1 MATAEKRQQHH
12 WQQQRLRSAGK
23 SRSQVRSGATTAV
36 RSMTTTAISME
47 FNQQQ
52 PPAENS
58 HTQSPPPHPQ
68 PTSMHP
74 FIQPPIHPRS
84 CQLVRHSFSQS
95 LSQSVSWGARSR
107 AQQYCKIPR
116 AKIARVMP
124 METGTVKEFYITK
137 KRKRVCA
144 RDTTVERSVIMTRD
158 MIWTI
163 GLRDI
168 QFTAREFYVLR
179 GLKIAFNYEILKE
192 PQLCYEKMG
201 KMSLENDYRMKRR
214 TME

>member
-58 HTQSPPPHPQ
+58 HTQSPPHPQ

-95 LSQSVSWGARSR
+95 LTQSVSQLRCSFSCSTILQNSTCENCASNANGNRNRQRILYYQKEEKSLCQRYDCWTLSDYDTR
-107 AQQYCKIPR
+107 YDMNN
-116 AKIARVMP
+116 RV
-124 METGTVKEFYITK
+124 EGYTVYSQRILCPQRFKN
-137 KRKRVCA
+137 RV
-144 RDTTVERSVIMTRD
+144 
-158 MIWTI
+158 
-163 GLRDI
+163 
-168 QFTAREFYVLR
+168 
-179 GLKIAFNYEILKE
+179 
-192 PQLCYEKMG
+192 
-201 KMSLENDYRMKRR
+201 
-214 TME
+214 